1 MHGAAKILH
10 GGIKRLKH
18 PTLGSVELEYPAFSV
33 DGRPGPGM
41 IVYTPVDCAMA
52 ERIGRL
58 VASA

>member
-1 MHGAAKILH
+1 MH

-18 PTLGSVELEYPAFSV
+18 PALGSVELDSSALSV

-41 IVYTPVDCAMA
+41 IVSTPVDCAMA
-52 ERIGRL
+52 GRIGRL